1 MELVDFIK
9 QSEGIIKR
17 ISEIRRLL
25 DTADLKKKILN
36 SETEMEK
43 PDFWNDQRRATKITK
58 ELNQLKNQIVK
69 DDRLATIKD
78 DLETYVILLNEDFNE
93 SLLKEA
99 TEVLIEEKQLV
110 DSTEVQF
117 LLNGKT
123 DSNSAI
129 LTIHPGAGGTE
140 SQDWAEMLFRMYNRW
155 AEKTG
160 HKIEIVDFQS
170 GDEAGIK
177 SVTMEIMG
185 DYVYGY
191 LKTES
196 GVHRLVRISPFNA
209 QGKRQTSF
217 ASVFVYPMI
226 EDDIEVEIETS
237 DLRIDTYRASGKG
250 GQGVNTTDSA
260 VRITH
265 IPTNIIVQCQNERSQ
280 LRNREVAMVILK
292 SKLYQHYEEEREK
305 KRQKHEDKKTDIG
318 WGNQIRSYVFHPY
331 QMVKDHRTNYETGN
345 ISSVMDG
352 DLDDFMNAFLKKLA
366 GRKNSKMVK
375 K

>member
-1 MELVDFIK
+1 
-9 QSEGIIKR
+9 
-17 ISEIRRLL
+17 
-25 DTADLKKKILN
+25 
-36 SETEMEK
+36 MEK

>member
-1 MELVDFIK
+1 MGRDAFKNV
-9 QSEGIIKR
+9 QSLGR
-17 ISEIRRLL
+17 
-25 DTADLKKKILN
+25 
-36 SETEMEK
+36 
-43 PDFWNDQRRATKITK
+43 
-58 ELNQLKNQIVK
+58 KNG
-69 DDRLATIKD
+69 
-78 DLETYVILLNEDFNE
+78 Y
-93 SLLKEA
+93 
-99 TEVLIEEKQLV
+99 
-110 DSTEVQF
+110 
-117 LLNGKT
+117 
-123 DSNSAI
+123 
-129 LTIHPGAGGTE
+129 
-140 SQDWAEMLFRMYNRW
+140 
-155 AEKTG
+155 
-160 HKIEIVDFQS
+160 KIEIVDYQS
-170 GDEAGIK
+170 GDEAGLK
-177 SVTMEIMG
+177 SVTVEIIG
-185 DYVYGY
+185 EYVYGY

-305 KRQKHEDKKTDIG
+305 ERQKHANSKTDIG

-331 QMVKDHRTNYETGN
+331 QMVKDHRTDHETGN

-366 GRKNSKMVK
+366 GRKS
-375 K
+375 

>member
-1 MELVDFIK
+1 
-9 QSEGIIKR
+9 
-17 ISEIRRLL
+17 
-25 DTADLKKKILN
+25 
-36 SETEMEK
+36 MEK
-43 PDFWNDQRRATKITK
+43 SDFWNDQKRATAITK
-58 ELNQLKNQIVK
+58 ELNQFKNQIKK

-78 DLETYVILLNEDFNE
+78 DLETYIILLNEDFNE

-99 TEVLIEEKQLV
+99 FDVLKEEKLLV

-123 DSNSAI
+123 DPNSAI

-140 SQDWAEMLFRMYNRW
+140 SQDWAEMLFRMYKRW

-160 HKIEIVDFQS
+160 HKIEVVDYQS
-170 GDEAGIK
+170 GDEAGLK
-177 SVTMEIMG
+177 SVTIEIIG
-185 DYVYGY
+185 EYVYGY
-191 LKTES
+191 LKAES

-226 EDDIEVEIETS
+226 DDDIEVEIEPS

-305 KRQKHEDKKTDIG
+305 ERQKHENTKTDIG

-331 QMVKDHRTNYETGN
+331 QMVKDHRTNYEAGN

-352 DLDDFMNAFLKKLA
+352 DLDDFMYAYLKKLA
-366 GRKNSKMVK
+366 KNKNGS
-375 K
+375 

>member
-1 MELVDFIK
+1 
-9 QSEGIIKR
+9 
-17 ISEIRRLL
+17 
-25 DTADLKKKILN
+25 
-36 SETEMEK
+36 MEK
-43 PDFWNDQRRATKITK
+43 PDFWHDQKKATNITK
-58 ELNQLKNQIVK
+58 ELNQLKNQLVQDEK
-69 DDRLATIKD
+69 LETVKD
-78 DLETYVILLNEDFNE
+78 DLETYILLLNEDFSEQLLSEAIETLRDEE
-93 SLLKEA
+93 SLVDK
-99 TEVLIEEKQLV
+99 TEI
-110 DSTEVQF
+110 QF

-123 DSNSAI
+123 DHNSAI

-155 AEKTG
+155 AEKN
-160 HKIEIVDFQS
+160 KFKFEIVDYQS
-170 GDEAGIK
+170 GDEAGLK
-177 SVTMEIMG
+177 SVTVEIMG

-226 EDDIEVEIETS
+226 EDDIEVEIDPS

-305 KRQKHEDKKTDIG
+305 ERQKHASTKTDIG

-331 QMVKDHRTNYETGN
+331 QMVKDHRTDHETGN

-366 GRKNSKMVK
+366 GNKQ
-375 K
+375 

>member
-1 MELVDFIK
+1 
-9 QSEGIIKR
+9 
-17 ISEIRRLL
+17 
-25 DTADLKKKILN
+25 
-36 SETEMEK
+36 MEK
-43 PDFWNDQRRATKITK
+43 PDFWNDQKKATKISK
-58 ELNQLKNQIVK
+58 ELTQLKNQIK
-69 DDRLATIKD
+69 QDNKLLSIKD
-78 DLETYVILLNEDFNE
+78 DLETYSILLNEDFNE
-93 SLLKEA
+93 QLLNEASGVLLKEK
-99 TEVLIEEKQLV
+99 ILV
-110 DSTEVQF
+110 DKSEIHF

-123 DSNSAI
+123 DANGAI

-140 SQDWAEMLFRMYNRW
+140 SQDWAEMLFRMYKRW
-155 AEKTG
+155 AEKSG
-160 HKIEIVDFQS
+160 FKIEVVDYQS
-170 GDEAGIK
+170 GDEAGLK
-177 SVTMEIMG
+177 SVTIEILG
-185 DYVYGY
+185 EYVYGY

-217 ASVFVYPMI
+217 ASVFVYPI
-226 EDDIEVEIETS
+226 IDDDIEVEIEPS

-305 KRQKHEDKKTDIG
+305 ERQKHASTKTDIG

-331 QMVKDHRTNYETGN
+331 QMVKDHRTNHETGN

-352 DLDDFMNAFLKKLA
+352 NLDDFMNAFLKKLA
-366 GRKNSKMVK
+366 ERKL
-375 K
+375 